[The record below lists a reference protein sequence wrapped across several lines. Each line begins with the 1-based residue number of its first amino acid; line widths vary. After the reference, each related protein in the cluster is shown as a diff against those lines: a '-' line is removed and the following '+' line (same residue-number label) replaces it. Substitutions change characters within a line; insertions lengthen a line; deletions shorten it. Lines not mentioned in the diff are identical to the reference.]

1 MATGFEHLHET
12 VETVAHLLAAVVLD
26 DKGHLELGMC
36 LQLIE
41 LPGMEVGHE
50 VAVLSEHTAH
60 HPVIKPLGQVVECQP
75 EQREPDEGRDGGRNL
90 HHAILHEP
98 RAGLGEMHIAARD
111 EGRIER
117 RVITIPHPLDL

>member
-1 MATGFEHLHET
+1 MIGDKLMATGFEHLDET

-50 VAVLSEHTAH
+50 VA
-60 HPVIKPLGQVVECQP
+60 
-75 EQREPDEGRDGGRNL
+75 
-90 HHAILHEP
+90 ILMEYATHQ
-98 RAGLGEMHIAARD
+98 
-111 EGRIER
+111 
-117 RVITIPHPLDL
+117 